1 MGWAGQALFGIVL
14 GAVVFK
20 LLPYLGWLLAGAS
33 LLLWSAVLACWLHVR
48 TPVRPGAGR
57 SWMKDILD
65 RLTNSDALRES
76 LRQAPPAGSSVIRID
91 PKALADKL
99 KGEVFGQDAVCDDVA
114 QEIKRQGTRTKR
126 SDPLGVFMFVGP
138 PATGK
143 THFAKALA
151 GALPDEF
158 QVTFVEMSQHSEPHT
173 ASALFGQPKGYV
185 GSDRYG
191 VITGDLRANSRRVVI
206 LDEFEK
212 AHREVQEKFLSAW
225 NDGFVTEASTGQ
237 QVTTVNAIFIA
248 TSNAAQQKIAELAER
263 IDDRDQ
269 LSDACKQALA
279 GEFSGPV
286 LSRLYRVFP
295 FAPLGDLDMA
305 RLVARQIERSVQE
318 YDLEIA
324 ERGLDP
330 VILIDLVRD
339 ARRKDADA
347 REIARMIRR
356 AVGDKLSDFASTH
369 GGGKRIALRREGTGV
384 AVEVS

>member
-1 MGWAGQALFGIVL
+1 MGWAGQAVMGLVL

-20 LLPYLGWLLAGAS
+20 LLPYFGWLLAGAS

-48 TPVRPGAGR
+48 TPPRPGAGR

-65 RLTNSDALRES
+65 RLTDSDALRAS
-76 LRQAPPAGSSVIRID
+76 LLQAPPAGPSLIRID
-91 PKALADKL
+91 PKELADKL
-99 KGEVFGQDAVCDDVA
+99 KGDVFGQDAVCEDVA

-126 SDPLGVFMFVGP
+126 SDPLGVFLFVGP

-143 THFAKALA
+143 SHFAKSLAAALS
-151 GALPDEF
+151 DQF
-158 QVTFVEMSQHSEPHT
+158 QLTFIEMSQYSTPYAAT
-173 ASALFGQPKGYV
+173 SLFGVPAGHV
-185 GSDRYG
+185 GADKPG
-191 VITGDLRANSRRVVI
+191 LLTGELIANPRRVVI

-212 AHREVQEKFLSAW
+212 AHREIQEKFLSAW
-225 NDGFVTEASTGQ
+225 NDGFITDAALKK
-237 QVTTVNAIFIA
+237 QVSTVNAIFIA
-248 TSNAAQQKIAELAER
+248 TSNAAQDKIADLAQHIE
-263 IDDRDQ
+263 DRDQ
-269 LSDACKQALA
+269 LSDACKQALV

-286 LSRLYRVFP
+286 LSRFYRVFP
-295 FAPLGDLDMA
+295 FAALGDLDMA

-356 AVGDKLSDFASTH
+356 AVGDKLSDFASAH
-369 GGGKRIALRREGTGV
+369 GGGKRIALRREGSGV
-384 AVEVS
+384 AVEAG